1 MSDPRARQ
9 WMAEGTEL
17 FLQTLAALSDDELVE
32 ASPLPGWTRRH
43 VTAHVHANALAIGR
57 LVHWAATGDETP
69 MYPPGDA
76 RDAEIERLTAESPA
90 ELRRLV
96 ADSAGTLAAAMDDL
110 PDAAWTATVRSRQ
123 GQDIPAADIPWMR
136 AREVYIHAVDLGGST
151 TFADFPA
158 DVTTALVVDV
168 AGRRAASGDGPGL
181 AAWLTGR
188 AAAPTLGAWL

>member
-1 MSDPRARQ
+1 
-9 WMAEGTEL
+9 
-17 FLQTLAALSDDELVE
+17 
-32 ASPLPGWTRRH
+32 
-43 VTAHVHANALAIGR
+43 
-57 LVHWAATGDETP
+57 
-69 MYPPGDA
+69 
-76 RDAEIERLTAESPA
+76 
-90 ELRRLV
+90 
-96 ADSAGTLAAAMDDL
+96 TLAAAMDDL

-168 AGRRAASGDGPGL
+168 AGRRAAGGDGPGL